1 MKDGLARLEAHLERL
16 VEGTLTR
23 LLAGRLHPREVIVA
37 LGRAMEDGAYT
48 AEGGE
53 YPAGGHE
60 YPLGGHERRA
70 PDRYLVRLNPADAA
84 ALESAE
90 AGIEAALAEE
100 LVHQARE
107 AGLSLARAPI
117 IHLIADSEVP
127 PRQVRVEVE
136 TAASEGDTSAMTPAS
151 GLPPTADAAPAG
163 FLIVDGE
170 RHVPLSKPVISLGRR
185 LDNDIVLDDPRVSRH
200 HAQIRQRYGKWV
212 LYDLNSRA
220 GTQVNDQPVAECV
233 LRPGDVIALAGA
245 TLIYGE
251 DPPAQEA
258 EAEG

>member
-1 MKDGLARLEAHLERL
+1 MKNGLARLEAHLERL
-16 VEGTLTR
+16 VEGTLAR

-37 LGRAMEDGAYT
+37 LERAMEDGAYR
-48 AEGGE
+48 AE
-53 YPAGGHE
+53 YPAA
-60 YPLGGHERRA
+60 GHERRA

-90 AGIEAALAEE
+90 AGIETVLAEE
-100 LVHQARE
+100 LVNLARE
-107 AGLSLARAPI
+107 AGLSLAAPPVV
-117 IHLIADSEVP
+117 HMMANAEVP
-127 PRQVRVEVE
+127 LHQVRVEVE
-136 TAASEGDTSAMTPAS
+136 TAASEGETSSMTPAS
-151 GLPPTADAAPAG
+151 GLPPAADPAPAG

-170 RHVPLSKPVISLGRR
+170 RHVPLTKPVVTLGRR

-251 DPPAQEA
+251 DPAPQEA
-258 EAEG
+258 EG